1 MDKLLHTIRMR
12 LAVAVAMVLCMVA
25 CLTVSRATAVPLP
38 AIFDASLL
46 RQPSPVMAM
55 VVVAISF
62 VGCATLVSLALGRW
76 RPEAGLFT
84 ASVGL
89 AVYAIR
95 GGSMT
100 QTLQYAS
107 GRSVFLQLMVELV
120 LLYVLV
126 AIAVAIGCKLSGNAG
141 SPPAEADED
150 PELTERNAL
159 NQKLLAV
166 AVQVVVMGVVLMLLG
181 QGESKKQ
188 AMWAV
193 GLAAYVGAVG
203 AHWAFPIRRGEWLA
217 AAPLFVGV
225 FGYAM
230 AFVRPPQIAIG
241 IVQQPLATALPLH
254 YVSMG
259 IAGAVLGHWMS
270 RKWQEEALAKE

>member
-1 MDKLLHTIRMR
+1 MLLHTIRMR

-25 CLTVSRATAVPLP
+25 CLTVSRATLVPVP
-38 AIFDASLL
+38 AMFEASLL

-55 VVVAISF
+55 LVVAISF
-62 VGCATLVSLALGRW
+62 LGCAALVSVALGRW

-84 ASVGL
+84 AAVGV

-100 QTLQYAS
+100 QTLQYAD
-107 GRSVFLQLMVELV
+107 GRSVFLQMLVELV
-120 LLYVLV
+120 LLYGVVVV
-126 AIAVAIGCKLSGNAG
+126 AAMIGCKFSGNRA
-141 SPPAEADED
+141 AVTNDD
-150 PELTERNAL
+150 PEESERNSL
-159 NQKLLAV
+159 NQNLLAI
-166 AVQVVVMGVVLMLLG
+166 AVQVVVMGIVLMMLG

-217 AAPLFVGV
+217 MGPLFVGMV
-225 FGYAM
+225 GYAM
-230 AFVRPPQIAIG
+230 AFVRPPLIAIG
-241 IVQQPLATALPLH
+241 IVQQPLATPLPLH

-259 IAGAVLGHWMS
+259 IAGALLGHWMS
-270 RKWQEEALAKE
+270 RKWQEEALERE